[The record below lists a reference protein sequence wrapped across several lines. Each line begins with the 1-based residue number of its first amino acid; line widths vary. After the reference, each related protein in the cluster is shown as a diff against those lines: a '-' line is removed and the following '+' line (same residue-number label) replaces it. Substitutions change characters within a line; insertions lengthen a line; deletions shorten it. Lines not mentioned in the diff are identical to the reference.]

1 MDRSIIIT
9 EDIIHEINLLIDEG
23 FLMIDNDGYVVETKH
38 QESGIE
44 IYPTFNDFW
53 DKYAKKI
60 NADKCQKKWNKLSRK
75 VKLQIM
81 QHLEV
86 YIKATPDKQY
96 RKHPMT
102 YLNNKS
108 WNDEVIRKELQ
119 KKLGYTNIDRAME
132 FFDNLKNGN
141 RNNKG

>member
-1 MDRSIIIT
+1 MRPDQQHHR
-9 EDIIHEINLLIDEG
+9 EN
-23 FLMIDNDGYVVETKH
+23 

-96 RKHPMT
+96 RKIT
-102 YLNNKS
+102 QRTETSKYLEEKKTT
-108 WNDEVIRKELQ
+108 VIPQVVASERGTAQTKNV
-119 KKLGYTNIDRAME
+119 KAFLG
-132 FFDNLKNGN
+132 L
-141 RNNKG
+141 

>member
-53 DKYAKKI
+53 DKYAKRSTLI
-60 NADKCQKKWNKLSRK
+60 SVR
-75 VKLQIM
+75 
-81 QHLEV
+81 
-86 YIKATPDKQY
+86 
-96 RKHPMT
+96 R
-102 YLNNKS
+102 
-108 WNDEVIRKELQ
+108 
-119 KKLGYTNIDRAME
+119 
-132 FFDNLKNGN
+132 NGIS
-141 RNNKG
+141 